1 MVAESN
7 LTYHFG
13 GELAA
18 LGAAFLWAAATVLY
32 GRLGQYLSPLKMN
45 LLKNLI
51 ALAMILVVLFFGGRS
66 INPEI
71 GLYAGFL
78 LALSGGIGIGI
89 GDTAY
94 FGALK
99 YIGARRAILLM
110 ILSPPITGIFAHI
123 FLNEILSSG
132 AWLGVL
138 LTIGGVA
145 WVITEQDSDTSDG
158 INGKPIGIALGLLAA
173 VGQALGAVLSHAVF
187 LQVNMS
193 TLRSA
198 LIRLFG
204 GTVIVWAC
212 LLLSK
217 GPSERT
223 YDQLDSFRK
232 WKTLIFTVFIGT
244 FMGIWL
250 QQISLKYTAAGVAQT
265 LFASSPLFVIPIVAL
280 MGERISLRAIIGVV
294 LAIVGVGCIF
304 SLQ

>member
-1 MVAESN
+1 MVADSN
-7 LTYHFG
+7 LTYNFG

-18 LGAAFLWAAATVLY
+18 LGAAFLWAVATVLY
-32 GRLGQYLSPLKMN
+32 GRIGQYLSPLKMN

-51 ALAMILVVLFFGGRS
+51 ALAMILVVLFFGGKS
-66 INPEI
+66 LYPEA
-71 GLYAGFL
+71 GLYAVLL
-78 LALSGGIGIGI
+78 LALSGGVGIGI

-123 FLNEILSSG
+123 FLDEILSFG
-132 AWLGVL
+132 AWMGVL

-145 WVITEQDSDTSDG
+145 WVITEQDSGTDDG
-158 INGKPIGIALGLLAA
+158 TNGKPFGIALGLLAA
-173 VGQALGAVLSHAVF
+173 VGQAVGAILSHAVF
-187 LQVNMS
+187 LQLNIS
-193 TLRSA
+193 PLRSV
-198 LIRLFG
+198 LIRLLG
-204 GTVIVWAC
+204 GTVIVLAC
-212 LLLSK
+212 LLLFKNS
-217 GPSERT
+217 SERG
-223 YDQLDSFRK
+223 YDQLDSFRR

-250 QQISLKYTAAGVAQT
+250 QQISLKYAAAGVAQT
-265 LFASSPLFVIPIVAL
+265 LFATSPLFVIPIVAL
-280 MGERISLRAIIGVV
+280 MGERISLRAILGVV